1 MNQEQI
7 QWLKENLVLDIKTE
21 DHYTYC
27 GGDGNL
33 YTSYKT
39 VQLVL
44 SRGVEDFKSFT

>member
-7 QWLKENLVLDIKTE
+7 EWLKENLHLDIKTE
-21 DHYTYC
+21 DRYTYC

-44 SRGVEDFKSFT
+44 EGVVISEVSFE